1 MKNKYLSIAAFLM
14 LGGIVFTTSCSE
26 TTSEKEIKEHLESD
40 KNEEVE
46 ISLEE
51 GIDVNELEISSNINY
66 KVPTPNELF
75 SLIKETNLQFDASLL
90 NSVDNLSKYT
100 NPKSQALNFG
110 TYSADLAFISS
121 YEIGTEA
128 LKYFKTVRQLT
139 KSLDVSNAFDGTV
152 FKRIEENVS
161 KDNKDSLLV
170 LSNETYYK
178 AFTYLEENGREK
190 ALAYIVLGGWIES
203 LYVLT
208 QIDDFKEGSLLAEK
222 IGDQKLTLENI
233 MGMMTDFQDDT
244 EVMDVLSEFA
254 DLDEVFMG
262 LEQVE
267 IGAVETTK
275 QDDGKF
281 VLSGGTK
288 TIVTQSDFDQIKEYV
303 ASIRKEIVEGNL

>member
-1 MKNKYLSIAAFLM
+1 M
-14 LGGIVFTTSCSE
+14 LGGLVFTTTSCSE
-26 TTSEKEIKEHLESD
+26 EKPKEEKTEHLKSD
-40 KNEEVE
+40 KKGEVE
-46 ISLEE
+46 TSLND

-75 SLIKETNLQFDASLL
+75 SLIKETEVKFDASVL
-90 NSVDNLSKYT
+90 NSVDNLSKY
-100 NPKSQALNFG
+100 NNSKKQALNFG

-190 ALAYIVLGGWIES
+190 TLAYIVLGGWIES

-233 MGMMTDFQDDT
+233 MGMMMDFQDDN
-244 EVMDVLSEFA
+244 EVMDVISEFA
-254 DLDEVFMG
+254 DLDEVFMN

-267 IGAVETTK
+267 VGDLETTK
-275 QDDGKF
+275 QEDGKF
-281 VLSGGTK
+281 MLSGGTK
-288 TIVTQSDFDQIKEYV
+288 TIVKQADFDKIKEYV
-303 ASIRKEIVEGNL
+303 SVIRKEIIEGNL

>member
-1 MKNKYLSIAAFLM
+1 MKKKYFNFTALLM
-14 LGGIVFTTSCSE
+14 LGGVLFTTSCSE
-26 TTSEKEIKEHLESD
+26 ETKPKEEQVENHIVED
-40 KNEEVE
+40 IVE
-46 ISLEE
+46 IDE
-51 GIDVNELEISSNINY
+51 IDGVDVDELEISSNINY

-75 SLIKETNLQFDASLL
+75 SLIKETGVKFDESIL
-90 NSVDNLSKYT
+90 NNVDNLSKY
-100 NPKSQALNFG
+100 NNSKSQALNFG
-110 TYSADLAFISS
+110 VYSADLAFISS

-128 LKYFKTVRQLT
+128 LKYFKTIRQLT

-190 ALAYIVLGGWIES
+190 ALSYIVIGGWIES

-208 QIDDFKEGSLLAEK
+208 QVDEFKEGSLLSEK

-233 MGMMTDFQDDT
+233 MGMVMEFQDDD
-244 EVMDVLSEFA
+244 ELMDVVSELA
-254 DLDEVFMG
+254 DLDMVFSN
-262 LEQVE
+262 LEQVDV
-267 IGAVETTK
+267 GAIETTK

-281 VLSGGTK
+281 VFSGGEK
-288 TIVTQSDFDQIKEYV
+288 TLVKQEDFGKIKVQVE
-303 ASIRKEIVEGNL
+303 AIRTEIVDGNL

>member
-1 MKNKYLSIAAFLM
+1 MKRKHLNIAAYLM
-14 LGGIVFTTSCSE
+14 LGGLIFTTSCGEEASKGEVKSHSE
-26 TTSEKEIKEHLESD
+26 P
-40 KNEEVE
+40 KNEV
-46 ISLEE
+46 SLDN
-51 GIDVNELEISSNINY
+51 GIDVNELEVSSNVNY

-75 SLIKETNLQFDASLL
+75 SLIKETDLKFDASVL
-90 NSVDNLSKYT
+90 NDIANLDKYN

-128 LKYFKTVRQLT
+128 LRYFKTVRQLT

-190 ALAYIVLGGWIES
+190 TLAYIVLGGWIES

-208 QIDDFKEGSLLAEK
+208 QIDDFKEESLLAEK

-233 MGMMTDFQDDT
+233 MGMMMDFQDDD

-254 DLDEVFMG
+254 DLDEAFMS

-267 IGAVETTK
+267 VGEVETTK
-275 QDDGKF
+275 QEDGVF
-281 VLSGGTK
+281 SFTGGTK
-288 TIVTQSDFDQIKEYV
+288 TIVTLDDFNQIKKHVEV
-303 ASIRKEIVEGNL
+303 IRKEIVEGNL